1 MSLSLVVWF
10 LNIISSFL
18 SIIYPF
24 LSMFQFLQ
32 IIARD
37 LVREREKGNSERGV
51 LFCIAARA
59 RIVGEGFHIGGNL
72 AVCENLITLFQLNYR
87 IATVFNFSSFTY
99 DIHSPDVKCLNQKSF
114 L

>member
-1 MSLSLVVWF
+1 MEY
-10 LNIISSFL
+10 SSN
-18 SIIYPF
+18 IYPF

-51 LFCIAARA
+51 LFCKAARA
-59 RIVGEGFHIGGNL
+59 HIVGEGFHIGGNL

-87 IATVFNFSSFTY
+87 IATVFSFLSFTY